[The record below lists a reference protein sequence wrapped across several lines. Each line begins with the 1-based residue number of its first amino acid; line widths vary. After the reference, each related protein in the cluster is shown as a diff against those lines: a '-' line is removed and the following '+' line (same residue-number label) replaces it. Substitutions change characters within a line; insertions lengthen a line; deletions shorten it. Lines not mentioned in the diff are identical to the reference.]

1 MVWMFILWKRSSELC
16 HQHGFEC
23 DSRRLNRQ
31 LASLY
36 SRPHSGCCF
45 SWQNSTVPVLLRRIS
60 GNWLHRGG
68 SPSVFADGAHIA
80 ISGRNNRPRR
90 IGKILTQLGDPEDF
104 TSKSITDYKHVPVIY
119 EYNWIELNRIWKLNA
134 LELRSTTCCRHL
146 GMGLLD
152 EPLAFSRGH
161 GDFCL
166 FWRCF
171 VVDFIYKHGNC
182 RNFQSNSFCVY
193 RIADRRATARTTFHW
208 AMPHAAKKNLN
219 VHLFL

>member
-31 LASLY
+31 LVSLWY

-80 ISGRNNRPRR
+80 ITGRDNRPRR
-90 IGKILTQLGDPEDF
+90 IGKILTQLCHPEDF

-152 EPLAFSRGH
+152 EIECF
-161 GDFCL
+161 F
-166 FWRCF
+166 F
-171 VVDFIYKHGNC
+171 VVHAHCAPWDVGIHTEYTQRISPVRRPKTHYGSSKRRHAC
-182 RNFQSNSFCVY
+182 Y
-193 RIADRRATARTTFHW
+193 RDL
-208 AMPHAAKKNLN
+208 P
-219 VHLFL
+219 